1 MTFLVVGKAVGWS
14 LLAYVA
20 YGLHLW
26 VLVNSLVDP
35 DFGTLILLTG
45 AVSLGFTVGLI
56 AFMFPSGF
64 GVREAILIGAMALLL
79 TVPQATAVSLIS
91 RAMFTAA
98 DLLAAGIAILFVFI
112 WRRRLERE
120 TVAYLREEIAY
131 EHPAEGRGRAEGQRP

>member
-1 MTFLVVGKAVGWS
+1 MTYLASLVLRLFRRPPLEHQVTFLVVGKAVGWS

-35 DFGTLILLTG
+35 DLGTLILLTG

-64 GVREAILIGAMALLL
+64 GVREAILIGAMTLLL
-79 TVPQATAVSLIS
+79 TVPQATAVSLIFARDVHRGRSPRS
-91 RAMFTAA
+91 R
-98 DLLAAGIAILFVFI
+98 DRHPVRLHLAAS
-112 WRRRLERE
+112 
-120 TVAYLREEIAY
+120 
-131 EHPAEGRGRAEGQRP
+131 PRA